1 MWIIEIVVLSP
12 NIQFAPVL
20 SLYLVLRFLESLYIS
35 LLNLSAKDRIT
46 SLHILILHVGA
57 N

>member
-12 NIQFAPVL
+12 NKFAPVL
-20 SLYLVLRFLESLYIS
+20 SLYLVLRFIESLYIS
-35 LLNLSAKDRIT
+35 WLNLSAKDLIK

>member
-35 LLNLSAKDRIT
+35 LLNLSAKDLIT